1 MAISDLRSS
10 NTFSRRVFLA
20 TAAVAP
26 LAAAKGKN
34 IPIGLELYSVRQDLS
49 KDLMGT
55 VRDVAKIGYQV
66 VEFYS
71 PYYQWTPEYAKEV
84 RSLLDELKIR
94 CLSTHNDR
102 RSFTPEGLPKAIELN
117 KILGTRYIVMAHPG
131 KMEPGL
137 DAWHKVAEQLST
149 ANTQMASEGLHAG
162 YHNHDLE
169 WKVTDGKLPLE
180 IIASNTPKDVMM
192 QLDVGTALATG
203 NDPVAWIDRNPGRI
217 KSMHL
222 KDWSPEKQYRVLF
235 GEGAGQWKKIFQAAE
250 STGGVEYYLIEQ
262 EGSDFTPKETVEKC
276 LASYRKLHG

>member
-1 MAISDLRSS
+1 MEDFM
-10 NTFSRRVFLA
+10 NTLSRRGFLT
-20 TAAVAP
+20 TAALAP
-26 LAAAKGKN
+26 LAIAKGKN
-34 IPIGLELYSVRQDLS
+34 IPIGLELYSVREDLK

-55 VRDVAKIGYQV
+55 VRDVAKMGYQV
-66 VEFYS
+66 VEFYA

-84 RSLLDELKIR
+84 RKLLDDLNIR

-102 RSFTPEGLPKAIELN
+102 RSFTPESLPKAIELN

-137 DAWHKVAEQLST
+137 DSWKQVAEQIST
-149 ANTQMASEGLHAG
+149 ANGQMAKEGLHAG

-169 WKVTDGKLPLE
+169 WKITDGKLPLE
-180 IIASNTPKDVMM
+180 VIASNTPKDVMM

-235 GEGAGQWKKIFQAAE
+235 GEGVGQWKKIFQAGE

-262 EGSDFTPKETVEKC
+262 EGSDLTPKETVEKC
-276 LASYRKLHG
+276 LANYKKLHG